1 MLEKTSS
8 LKKEILQ
15 LWPFFLFVIV
25 LTMATMQNAFFWDKD
40 IMDSRQANWFFQ
52 HGLSLLPPQ
61 HLDPGHPP
69 LMGWLLAIMWSFF
82 GRSLIT
88 GHLMMLPF
96 SIGLTW
102 QLYRFLRIFI
112 PNKQVLNAALL
123 LVIIDTSLLTQIT
136 VVSGELILIF
146 FFFLSA
152 NSIIYRKRIMLVFSL
167 LGLCIINMRG
177 MMSCAVI
184 GIFHLYH
191 EFIII
196 NNKLQLKKLVN
207 ISILYIPAFILAS
220 GYLFYHFFQ
229 RGWIIY
235 DPIDSAWE
243 GCYETVNLKGFLRN
257 IIILIWRIIDYGR
270 LFLWCIA
277 FWFFI
282 RLLQKKWKTDKH
294 VHLLFS
300 LFLIS
305 LIVFSPGILIHKNL
319 SGHRYLL
326 PSLIVFSSLIAYL
339 ILKKSPEKKCM
350 KFLYFIALIGLLS
363 GNFWVYP
370 DRISQGW
377 DATLAHLP
385 YYNLRKKMIA
395 YIDENN
401 IPVNE
406 TGSGIPNAYPLKY
419 IDLSDD
425 EREFPRKDFD
435 KQKYIFYS
443 NIFNDFTDEELERLK
458 NKWQV
463 EMKYQ
468 TLQVKVVL
476 YKNPGYSK

>member
-1 MLEKTSS
+1 
-8 LKKEILQ
+8 
-15 LWPFFLFVIV
+15 
-25 LTMATMQNAFFWDKD
+25 
-40 IMDSRQANWFFQ
+40 
-52 HGLSLLPPQ
+52 
-61 HLDPGHPP
+61 
-69 LMGWLLAIMWSFF
+69 
-82 GRSLIT
+82 
-88 GHLMMLPF
+88 
-96 SIGLTW
+96 
-102 QLYRFLRIFI
+102 
-112 PNKQVLNAALL
+112 
-123 LVIIDTSLLTQIT
+123 
-136 VVSGELILIF
+136 
-146 FFFLSA
+146 
-152 NSIIYRKRIMLVFSL
+152 
-167 LGLCIINMRG
+167 
-177 MMSCAVI
+177 
-184 GIFHLYH
+184 
-191 EFIII
+191 
-196 NNKLQLKKLVN
+196 
-207 ISILYIPAFILAS
+207 
-220 GYLFYHFFQ
+220 
-229 RGWIIY
+229 
-235 DPIDSAWE
+235 
-243 GCYETVNLKGFLRN
+243 
-257 IIILIWRIIDYGR
+257 
-270 LFLWCIA
+270 
-277 FWFFI
+277 
-282 RLLQKKWKTDKH
+282 
-294 VHLLFS
+294 
-300 LFLIS
+300 
-305 LIVFSPGILIHKNL
+305 
-319 SGHRYLL
+319 
-326 PSLIVFSSLIAYL
+326 
-339 ILKKSPEKKCM
+339 M